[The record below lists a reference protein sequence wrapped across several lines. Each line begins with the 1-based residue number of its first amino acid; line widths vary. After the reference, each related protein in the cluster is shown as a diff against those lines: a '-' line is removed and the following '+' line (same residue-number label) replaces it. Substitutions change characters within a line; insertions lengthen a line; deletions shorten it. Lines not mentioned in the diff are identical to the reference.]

1 MYIVWILFRLLRRRH
16 FGPTCEPHGL
26 LWAPKCHLYHSWVGT
41 VSPTSSPK
49 YVPEA
54 LGALVNI
61 QTRFPGCPWIPHWP
75 RL

>member
-1 MYIVWILFRLLRRRH
+1 MYIMWILFRLLRRH
-16 FGPTCEPHGL
+16 HYGPTCEPHGL
-26 LWAPKCHLYHSWVGT
+26 LWTPKCHVYHSWMGT

-54 LGALVNI
+54 FGALMNI
-61 QTRFPGCPWIPHWP
+61 QRSFPGCPWIPHWP